1 MTPNPECYWD
11 KTVTSV
17 CIIHYDLIIVFSDCN
32 PGFIIIIIM
41 KAMRL
46 TWYKC
51 KSTARLRYNTR
62 G

>member
-1 MTPNPECYWD
+1 LHI
-11 KTVTSV
+11 SV
-17 CIIHYDLIIVFSDCN
+17 GL
-32 PGFIIIIIM
+32 IIIII

-51 KSTARLRYNTR
+51 KSTARPRYNKR